1 MLGKPFL
8 QIYQQKT
15 SLFRLQ
21 ICIDDKKKSLQYFF
35 GLFSNCAGIN

>member
-8 QIYQQKT
+8 QICQQKT

-21 ICIDDKKKSLQYFF
+21 ICIDDKKKIATIFF
-35 GLFSNCAGIN
+35 AFVL